1 LSVVV
6 TALVLV
12 VSQNLIITLL
22 VGIGFIIL
30 PPTILNR
37 KARKRQAAFLGQL
50 PDTLQLLSGS
60 LRAGYSL
67 MQGVEAVSQEVE
79 DPMGRELRRVM
90 VEARLGRPLEVALD
104 DAATRMGSPDFE
116 WAVLAIRIQREV
128 GGNLAELLMIVSET
142 MLQRERLRRDVRAL
156 TAEGRISAIVLAIL
170 PLMLG
175 VAMYII
181 NPDYIRVLFDT
192 TAGNLMIL
200 GGIVLALV
208 GFFWMKKVI
217 EIEV

>member
-1 LSVVV
+1 MLARAVELTGQFAENRGYLARIERALERADVPLRAAEALFFYVALSVVV

-22 VGIGFIIL
+22 VMIGFIIL

-104 DAATRMGSPDFE
+104 DAATAHGQPGLRMGC
-116 WAVLAIRIQREV
+116 
-128 GGNLAELLMIVSET
+128 
-142 MLQRERLRRDVRAL
+142 
-156 TAEGRISAIVLAIL
+156 
-170 PLMLG
+170 
-175 VAMYII
+175 
-181 NPDYIRVLFDT
+181 
-192 TAGNLMIL
+192 AGHPHP
-200 GGIVLALV
+200 A
-208 GFFWMKKVI
+208 
-217 EIEV
+217 